1 MNADLRGRHDLG
13 EIVGYAYRLYARNF
27 TPLFLIAAVTIP
39 LQLLIGVIQ
48 QGSSGDEAQ
57 VAASLLNIP
66 AAIVGLIASAA
77 LIFAVHDA
85 TGGTAPDFSRSL
97 DAAFERF
104 GAVFKTSLLAGI
116 LAILALGAAPAL
128 AIYWLVKRDAAV
140 DGQRNW
146 WFALVPGVLAVYLI
160 VRWAFIQQS
169 VMIEARRNWAAL
181 DESAA
186 IVRGSWWRTVG
197 VLLVVALIQLGPLMM
212 SSAATLLP
220 PLASAA
226 ITSIVFALVIPFP
239 VTAQTLLYYDLKAR
253 KQPDVSADRLPAAE
267 QDVPRQGP

>member
-1 MNADLRGRHDLG
+1 VKKADLRGHHDLG
-13 EIVGYAYRLYARNF
+13 EIVGYGYRIYLRNF

-48 QGSSGDEAQ
+48 QGSSGGGAQ

-66 AAIVGLIASAA
+66 AAFVGLITTAA
-77 LIFAVHDA
+77 LVFAVHDA

-104 GAVFKTSLLAGI
+104 GHVFTTGLLAGA

-128 AIYWLVKRDAAV
+128 AVYWLVKPAATI
-140 DGQRNW
+140 DGRRNW
-146 WFALVPGVLAVYLI
+146 WFALVPGVLTFYLI
-160 VRWAFIQQS
+160 VRWAFVQQS

-197 VLLVVALIQLGPLMM
+197 VLLVVGLVQAGPLLM
-212 SSAATLLP
+212 SSAATLLS

-226 ITSIVFALVIPFP
+226 ITSMVFALVIPFP
-239 VTAQTLLYYDLKAR
+239 VTAQTLLYYDLKVR
-253 KQPDVSADRLPAAE
+253 KQPDVSPDRLPAA
-267 QDVPRQGP
+267 

>member
-1 MNADLRGRHDLG
+1 MYSP
-13 EIVGYAYRLYARNF
+13 I
-27 TPLFLIAAVTIP
+27 
-39 LQLLIGVIQ
+39 
-48 QGSSGDEAQ
+48 
-57 VAASLLNIP
+57 
-66 AAIVGLIASAA
+66 
-77 LIFAVHDA
+77 
-85 TGGTAPDFSRSL
+85 
-97 DAAFERF
+97 
-104 GAVFKTSLLAGI
+104 
-116 LAILALGAAPAL
+116 
-128 AIYWLVKRDAAV
+128 
-140 DGQRNW
+140 
-146 WFALVPGVLAVYLI
+146 YLI

-267 QDVPRQGP
+267 QDVPR